1 MLTRLPEGL
10 PFWHP
15 AAWIGTFFYSGL
27 LPKAPGTWGTLAALP
42 FAWLIAWLTAPVWLL
57 AAGAAL
63 FLIGW
68 WASEIYENH
77 LGEHDAGEIVVDEA
91 AAVWLLLAMVPLNLW
106 FYAAGFV
113 LFRAFDILKPWPIK
127 WVDQRVGRGFG
138 IMIDDV
144 LAALYAAPLMYGLLR
159 LAEQL

>member
-15 AAWIGTFFYSGL
+15 AAWIATFFYSGL

-42 FAWLIAWLTAPVWLL
+42 VAWIIACLTAPVWLL
-57 AAGAAL
+57 AAGAGL
-63 FLIGW
+63 FLVGW
-68 WASEIYENH
+68 WAAEVYERH

-91 AAVWLLLAMVPLNLW
+91 AAVWMLLALAPLNFWL
-106 FYAAGFV
+106 YVAAFV
-113 LFRAFDILKPWPIK
+113 LFRAFDIFKPWPIK
-127 WVDQRVGRGFG
+127 WVDQRVGAGFG

-144 LAALYAAPLMYGLLR
+144 LAALYAAPLLYGVLR
-159 LAEQL
+159 LMDHL